1 MCHYFFSVCLQRN
14 STQSQHYSKNWK
26 FIFYTSARM
35 IFTHILFPG
44 LTTFMSD
51 SAPYIKIKIQ
61 PWAITSKLTLF
72 ISWNGPLH
80 FPLTLQPHRHCLFV
94 SSTRCAFF
102 CHHCFWVFVLIFST
116 VSHAIYQADSLLIN
130 YSYQGLLL
138 ITRSSLGTYIK
149 KRLSISKSN
158 LKE

>member
-1 MCHYFFSVCLQRN
+1 MFVCKE
-14 STQSQHYSKNWK
+14 TPPKSQNYSKNWK

-51 SAPYIKIKIQ
+51 SALDIRIEMQ
-61 PWAITSKLTLF
+61 PWTITSKLTLF

-80 FPLTLQPHRHCLFV
+80 FPLTLQPHRHWLFV
-94 SSTRCAFF
+94 SNTRCAFL
-102 CHHCFWVFVLIFST
+102 CCCCFWVFVLIFST

-138 ITRSSLGTYIK
+138 ITRSSLGTHIK

>member
-1 MCHYFFSVCLQRN
+1 
-14 STQSQHYSKNWK
+14 
-26 FIFYTSARM
+26 M
-35 IFTHILFPG
+35 IFTHILFPD

-51 SAPYIKIKIQ
+51 IAPDIRIKIQ
-61 PWAITSKLTLF
+61 PWTITSKLTLS
-72 ISWNGPLH
+72 ISWNGTLH
-80 FPLTLQPHRHCLFV
+80 FLLALQPHRHCLFV
-94 SSTRCAFF
+94 SNTRCAFF
-102 CHHCFWVFVLIFST
+102 CRCCFWVFVLIFST
-116 VSHAIYQADSLLIN
+116 ASHAIYQADSLLIN